1 VVLTLLF
8 LTPLFEDLPQATL
21 GAVVIVA
28 VVGLVDLAALRR
40 IRGIRF
46 RDYGLAL
53 VAVAG
58 VLVLGVLEGV
68 LVAVIVSML
77 TLIHGAN
84 HPPIEVLGRHPAGHG
99 HWRDLGRHP
108 DGETVPG
115 LLVLRP
121 VAPIYFA
128 NGPRVRLRLLELLDA
143 ADPPPSL
150 LVLDLGAVPDVDVT
164 ALDVLAE
171 FDADLGRRGITL
183 WLANLNE
190 RPLDMLR
197 RLPEAHLWRPR
208 LFRELDDAVAAFVAA
223 PPSP

>member
-40 IRGIRF
+40 IRRIRF
-46 RDYGLAL
+46 RDHALAL
-53 VAVAG
+53 VALAG

-77 TLIHGAN
+77 TLIYGAN
-84 HPPIEVLGRHPAGHG
+84 HPPIEVLGRRPGTG
-99 HWRDLGRHP
+99 QWRDLARHP

-115 LLVLRP
+115 LLALRP

-128 NGPRVRLRLLELLDA
+128 NGPRVRARLLALVDA
-143 ADPPPSL
+143 ADPPPRV
-150 LVLDLGAVPDVDVT
+150 LVLELGAVPDIDITAMDVAAGLET
-164 ALDVLAE
+164 
-171 FDADLGRRGITL
+171 DLRRRGIAL

-197 RLPEAHLWRPR
+197 RLPNAADWERR
-208 LFRELDDAVAAFVAA
+208 RFRELDDAVAAFAA
-223 PPSP
+223 RSSPV